1 MYSIEMS
8 EAGNRPPVPQ
18 HLSGLPRQGMAGRL
32 HHELCD
38 PGPKRD
44 PPEAILDTLPG
55 SVRVGLS
62 GCVHRGTVGVKWSGD
77 YSDSFD
83 FFYTLDF

>member
-18 HLSGLPRQGMAGRL
+18 HLSGLPRQGMAGRP

-55 SVRVGLS
+55 LVRLCSPWDCGCQIERGLF
-62 GCVHRGTVGVKWSGD
+62 R
-77 YSDSFD
+77 
-83 FFYTLDF
+83 